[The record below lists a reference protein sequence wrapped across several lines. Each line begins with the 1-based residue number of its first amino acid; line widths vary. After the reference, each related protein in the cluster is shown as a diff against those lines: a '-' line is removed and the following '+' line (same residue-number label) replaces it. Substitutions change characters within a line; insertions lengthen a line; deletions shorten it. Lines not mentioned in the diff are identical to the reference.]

1 VFIRRVP
8 IGPIETNAYVVGHE
22 ASHEALVI
30 DPGGP
35 PQPILR
41 ILTDN
46 SFQLQAIINTHG
58 HGDHI
63 AGNVLLSQATGAP
76 VWAPEADAAML
87 TDPHANLLAWSGF
100 NVETA
105 PPDRALRE
113 GDTITIGE
121 GHPDAVVLRVINSPG
136 HTPGGIVLVGDGFV
150 FSGDTLFCQ
159 GIGRS
164 DLPGGSEYQLLESIR
179 DKLLTLPDE
188 TVVYPGHG
196 PETTIGD
203 ERRHNPFLQGL

>member
-1 VFIRRVP
+1 MFIRQLP
-8 IGPIETNAYVVGHE
+8 IGPIETNAYVIAHE
-22 ASHEALVI
+22 ASHEAFVI

-41 ILTDN
+41 ILKQNDLH
-46 SFQLQAIINTHG
+46 LQAIINTHG

-63 AGNVLLSQATGAP
+63 AGNVALKAATGAP
-76 VWAPEADAAML
+76 VWAPEGDAAML

-100 NVETA
+100 DVETA
-105 PPDRALRE
+105 PPDRTLRE

-121 GHPDAVVLRVINSPG
+121 GHADAVVLRVMDSPG
-136 HTPGGIVLVGDGFV
+136 HTPGGIVLIGDGFV

-164 DLPGGSEYQLLESIR
+164 DLPGGSERQLLASIR
-179 DKLLTLPDE
+179 DKLLTLPDQ
-188 TVVYPGHG
+188 TIVYPGHG

-203 ERRHNPFLQGL
+203 ERRHNPFLRGL